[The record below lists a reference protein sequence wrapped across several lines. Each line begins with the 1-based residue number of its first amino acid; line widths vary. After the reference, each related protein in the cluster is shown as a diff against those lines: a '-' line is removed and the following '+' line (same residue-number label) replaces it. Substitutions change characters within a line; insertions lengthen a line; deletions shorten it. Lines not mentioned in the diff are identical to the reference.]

1 MNGAAQ
7 EPRYVESSEEVDG
20 NGEAAL
26 DMNTYLQEMEHAVAS
41 IIPLIWAEH
50 QAVEEAET
58 TLRKHEAETKRGY
71 QQAQAF
77 DDLDDDEGLA
87 TAIYWETY
95 FGPDK
100 KRYHAEGALARA
112 EAAVAAHAFS
122 RSALSSSLLQYAK
135 QGISAVHGDLAAAP
149 TARQIHGLE
158 LKVVIWQGRNQAS
171 HWEEG
176 KPHPPVVACFETL
189 KAADTAFTDYRTRN
203 LAFEIVRL
211 LGWND
216 WATFDQDMRSLG

>member
-1 MNGAAQ
+1 
-7 EPRYVESSEEVDG
+7 
-20 NGEAAL
+20 
-26 DMNTYLQEMEHAVAS
+26 MNTYLQEMEHAVAS

-50 QAVEEAET
+50 HAVEEAET
-58 TLRKHEAETKRGY
+58 TLRKYEAETKRGY

-87 TAIYWETY
+87 TFIRWETY

-100 KRYHAEGALARA
+100 KRYHAEAALQRV
-112 EAAVAAHAFS
+112 ETTVAVHAFS
-122 RSALSSSLLQYAK
+122 RAALSSSLLQYAK
-135 QGISAVHGDLAAAP
+135 QGISAAHGVLATAP
-149 TARQIHGLE
+149 SARQIHGLE
-158 LKVVIWQGRNQAS
+158 LKDVIWQGRNQAS

-176 KPHPPVVACFETL
+176 KLSPPVVACFEVL
-189 KAADTAFTDYRTRN
+189 KAIDATFGDYLTRN

-216 WATFDQDMRSLG
+216 WATFEGDMRSLS